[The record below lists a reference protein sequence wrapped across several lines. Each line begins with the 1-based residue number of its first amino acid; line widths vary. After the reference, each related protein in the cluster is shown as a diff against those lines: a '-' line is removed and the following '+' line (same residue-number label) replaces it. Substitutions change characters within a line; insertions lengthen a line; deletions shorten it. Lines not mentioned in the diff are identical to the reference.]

1 MKTVFLG
8 LAITFLWW
16 LGLIN
21 GLYMR
26 PGEPVPDV
34 LIYLTGA
41 SWLIALLG
49 ALMLW
54 SGKHKPGFI
63 LVIIGS
69 VCFVPLG
76 LVTVYGAR
84 RANRKSDEA
93 SLEERRALAEKSLR

>member
-8 LAITFLWW
+8 LGITFLWW

-21 GLYMR
+21 GLYME
-26 PGEPVPDV
+26 PGESVPDV

-41 SWLIALLG
+41 SWLVALLG
-49 ALMLW
+49 ALALW

-69 VCFVPLG
+69 ICFVPLG
-76 LVTVYGAR
+76 LITVYGAR
-84 RANRKSDEA
+84 RASSRSDDA
-93 SLEERRALAEKSLR
+93 SLDKRRALAEENSR